1 MKKLVNAL
9 IAFLVIGS
17 FILSVSF
24 TKEENE
30 TGLSSMHGVNDDF
43 EVYSVDN
50 TEILPKRH
58 IAEPNIPV
66 NTFTTIHTKQQVVLP
81 AFLTLVHKANMQEQ
95 LYKTNE
101 LMLYDSIY
109 PFGHLAI
116 HMSQD

>member
-1 MKKLVNAL
+1 MKKLVNAF

-24 TKEENE
+24 AKEENE
-30 TGLSSMHGVNDDF
+30 TALSSMHGVNGDF
-43 EVYSVDN
+43 EVYTVDN

-58 IAEPNIPV
+58 ITESHIPV
-66 NTFTTIHTKQQVVLP
+66 NNFTAIHTKQQVVIP
-81 AFLTLVHKANMQEQ
+81 TFLTLVHKTKMQEQ

-101 LMLYDSIY
+101 LMLHDSIY

-116 HMSQD
+116 HTSND